1 VTDALFTPVDT
12 DGGFLPTELARG
24 PWSEHALHG
33 GPVAA
38 LLARA
43 VEATAAEASPAPMQP
58 VRLTVELLRPVPT
71 APLSI
76 SAAAV
81 RTGRKVQWIEASCS
95 LEDGTLVATARAV
108 LMRTAA
114 IDAPMEHHP
123 VVPRPPMPV
132 DCADSTASLAVT
144 DYPAF
149 HNEGVEKCFVAGR
162 FDQEGPATAWFRL
175 LVPIVPD
182 EKPSPLQRVAA
193 AADFGNG
200 VAAPARFDVLRFVN
214 ADLSIHLH
222 RLPVGEW
229 VCLDAVMYMSDTG
242 VAQAESALFDERGTI
257 GRSLQSLLL
266 ETG

>member
-1 VTDALFTPVDT
+1 MADALFTPVD
-12 DGGFLPTELARG
+12 DGVFLPTDLARG
-24 PWSEHALHG
+24 PWSELALHG

-43 VEATAAEASPAPMQP
+43 AERAGAAASPVPMQP
-58 VRLTVELLRPVPT
+58 VRLTVELLRPVPV
-71 APLSI
+71 APLSV
-76 SAAAV
+76 SAKAV

-95 LEDGTLVATARAV
+95 LADGTLVATGRAV
-108 LMRTAA
+108 LIRTAA
-114 IDAPMEHHP
+114 VDAPMEHHP
-123 VVPRPPMPV
+123 VVPHPPLPV

-175 LVPIVPD
+175 LVPMVAD
-182 EKPSPLQRVAA
+182 EEPSPLQRVAA

-200 VAAPARFDVLRFVN
+200 VAAPARFDVLQFVN
-214 ADLSIHLH
+214 ADLTIHLH

-229 VCLDAVMYMSDTG
+229 VCLDAVMWMSDTG
-242 VAQAESALFDERGTI
+242 VAQAESELFDEQGPI

-266 ETG
+266 ER

>member
-1 VTDALFTPVDT
+1 VADALFTPVDT

-24 PWSEHALHG
+24 PWSELSLHG

-43 VEATAAEASPAPMQP
+43 AEAAGAEASPVPMQP
-58 VRLTVELLRPVPT
+58 VRLTVELLRPVPL
-71 APLSI
+71 ALLSVR
-76 SAAAV
+76 ARAV

-108 LMRTAA
+108 LMRSDAVE
-114 IDAPMEHHP
+114 APMEHHP
-123 VVPRPPMPV
+123 VPAPPPPPIN
-132 DCADSTASLAVT
+132 CPPSIESLAAT

-149 HNEGVEKCFVAGR
+149 HNQGVEHCFVAGR
-162 FDQEGPATAWFRL
+162 FDQEGPATDWIRL
-175 LVPIVPD
+175 LVPVVPG
-182 EKPSPLQRVAA
+182 EEPSPLQRVAA

-200 VAAPARFDVLRFVN
+200 VAAPARFDVLRFLN

-266 ETG
+266 ER